1 MEFIYFIQ
9 CRIYKIPNI
18 FITIR
23 IILRVKVKYDKKK
36 KRENFQDNL
45 ISVNRRRTLALRN

>member
-23 IILRVKVKYDKKK
+23 IILRVKVKYDKK
-36 KRENFQDNL
+36 RENFQDNL
-45 ISVNRRRTLALRN
+45 ISVN

>member
-9 CRIYKIPNI
+9 CQIYKIPNI

-23 IILRVKVKYDKKK
+23 IILRVKVKYDKK
-36 KRENFQDNL
+36 RENFQDNL
-45 ISVNRRRTLALRN
+45 ISVN